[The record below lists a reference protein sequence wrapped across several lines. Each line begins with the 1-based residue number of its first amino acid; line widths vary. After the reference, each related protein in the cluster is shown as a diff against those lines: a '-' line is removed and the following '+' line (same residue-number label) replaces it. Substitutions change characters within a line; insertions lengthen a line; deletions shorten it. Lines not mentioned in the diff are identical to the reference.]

1 MNQGRFWVQAKHR
14 PRRSSHLRMTTLEM
28 APSWWQRSARD
39 VVQALRRGEV
49 NTEELLES
57 LERRLRTPEVAA
69 LRLVEAECF
78 GRARSIHGKGDGAP
92 GDLHGLPVMA
102 KATHAVEGVPFSLGL
117 LRNAGRLAAGNDP
130 LVQHIES
137 KRGGVVYATSNAP
150 ALAMGG
156 HTFNAV
162 VGGTRNPHDPER
174 SAGGSSGGS
183 AAALAVG
190 AAWLAMGSDL
200 AGSCRTPASFC
211 GIVGM
216 RPSPGVVPK
225 AVSKQELGEE
235 ENSNTL
241 RFENG
246 PLARD
251 IEDLALFLDAMDPN
265 VITEEES
272 YQQAAHAPERKWR
285 VAWTADFGGTAPVDP
300 AVAHLCE
307 QAATLLADGNL
318 THNAP
323 DVSDAPRIHFLLRAH
338 LLSNRHGNLVEE
350 GMADLPEETLWQLK
364 RGQLVPKS
372 EVDWARR
379 AKAAYAKR
387 FDDFMQGQDIMACP
401 AAPVPPFPAQE
412 RWVRHVN
419 DTKMS
424 SYVEWLRHAY
434 VISLADV
441 PAISLPCGW
450 TSDGLPVGIQLV
462 ARRGQDRFLISA
474 AASLQRKVQ
483 QHLEA
488 TGQKTFGSVLEHLKD
503 AQHIN
508 KLPPMPKL

>member
-1 MNQGRFWVQAKHR
+1 
-14 PRRSSHLRMTTLEM
+14 MTRLDMT
-28 APSWWQRSARD
+28 PSWWQRSARD
-39 VVQALRRGEV
+39 VVQALRRGDV

-57 LERRLRTPEVAA
+57 LERRLRTPEVSA

-78 GRARSIHGKGDGAP
+78 ARARNVHAKGDGTP
-92 GDLHGLPVMA
+92 GDLCGLPVMA

-117 LRNAGRLAAGNDP
+117 LRHASRVAAGNDP
-130 LVQHIES
+130 LVHHIES

-162 VGGTRNPHDPER
+162 VGGTRNPHNPGR

-211 GIVGM
+211 GVVGM

-225 AVSKQELGEE
+225 AGSKQELGEE
-235 ENSNTL
+235 EKLETL

-251 IEDLALFLDAMDPN
+251 VEDLALFLDAMDPS
-265 VITEEES
+265 VKSEEES
-272 YQQAAHAPERKWR
+272 YQRAADSPERAWR
-285 VAWTADFGGTAPVDP
+285 VAWTADFVGTAPVD
-300 AVAHLCE
+300 AEVARLCK
-307 QAATLLADGNL
+307 QAAMWLAGDKITLD
-318 THNAP
+318 AP
-323 DVSDAPRIHFLLRAH
+323 DVSDAPRIHYVLRAH
-338 LLSNRHGNLVEE
+338 LLSNRHGSLVEE
-350 GMADLPEETLWQLK
+350 GMADLPEETLWQLQ
-364 RGQLVPKS
+364 RGQTVPES
-372 EVDWARR
+372 EIKWARR
-379 AKAAYAKR
+379 AKAAYAMR
-387 FDDFMQGQDIMACP
+387 FDAFMQGHDILACP

-412 RWVRHVN
+412 RWVRQVG
-419 DTKMS
+419 DAQMS

-434 VISLADV
+434 VVSLADL

-450 TSDGLPVGIQLV
+450 TDDGLPVGIQLV
-462 ARRGQDRFLISA
+462 ARRGQDRLLIAA

-483 QHLEA
+483 KHMEA
-488 TGQKTFGSVLEHLKD
+488 TGQRVFGSVLEKLEDADHVKD
-503 AQHIN
+503 
-508 KLPPMPKL
+508 LPPMPKL